1 MLKGDLIEKAA
12 EAGLRSVFLGFETF
26 SPENLRSSNK
36 LQNLSKDYVA
46 AVERLHSLGIMI
58 NGSFVFGLDHDDKDV
73 FRRTVD
79 WGIEHSITTATFHIL
94 TPYPGTRLFQQMERE
109 GRITS
114 YDWSKYDT
122 RTVVY
127 KTMGLSPEE
136 LKQGYD
142 WAYKEFYS
150 WSNIFRASFGHD
162 NLKQQLA
169 HLFYMGGWKKF
180 EPFWN
185 LMIRYGNLNRMLPVL
200 ETLLA
205 NTKDRKPSRR
215 AKPTLITTM
224 KSMFEKAA
232 L

>member
-1 MLKGDLIEKAA
+1 
-12 EAGLRSVFLGFETF
+12 
-26 SPENLRSSNK
+26 
-36 LQNLSKDYVA
+36 
-46 AVERLHSLGIMI
+46 
-58 NGSFVFGLDHDDKDV
+58 
-73 FRRTVD
+73 
-79 WGIEHSITTATFHIL
+79 
-94 TPYPGTRLFQQMERE
+94 MERE

-114 YDWSKYDT
+114 YDWSQYDT

-142 WAYKEFYS
+142 WAYREFYS

-162 NLKQQLA
+162 NLRQQMA

-185 LMIRYGNLNRMLPVL
+185 FMIRYGNLNQMLPVL

-205 NTKDRKPSRR
+205 NTRKNTPPHQAKPS
-215 AKPTLITTM
+215 LITSM
-224 KSMFEKAA
+224 KSMIGKAA
-232 L
+232 F